1 MLKGCRVHTTL
12 PVSDL
17 ARARAFYEDTLGIP
31 PTVEWPTGIFYD
43 CGERTRFVLSQT
55 AGRPSGAHTQM
66 AFAVDDIINEVT
78 DLKARGVVFEEYD
91 SPTMKTVDSI
101 VDGVRLKAAWFKDL
115 DGNLLAIMQP
125 KEPLG

>member
-31 PTVEWPTGIFYD
+31 PTVEWPTGSFYD

-66 AFAVDDIINEVT
+66 AFAVDDIINEVS

-91 SPTMKTVDSI
+91 SPTMKTVDGI
-101 VDGVRLKAAWFKDL
+101 VDGPTLKAAWFKDV
-115 DGNLLAIMQP
+115 DGNLLAIIQP
-125 KEPLG
+125 KEPLE